1 MPRYAIVEAPS
12 ALGHVP
18 EHLGVERAPEVLF
31 GAGLADGL
39 AARRAGR
46 VEAPGYSAERDSG
59 TQIMNPQAIRDYS
72 PLLADAV
79 TAVLDVGEFP
89 VVLGGDCSIL
99 LGTMLALRRRGRHGL
114 LYIDGDADFYQPEVN
129 PLNGAAS
136 ASDLAFATGRGP
148 DVVTDIEGRRPLVR
162 AEDVVAFACR
172 DAADRERRGCQPL
185 PEDLLVIDRDQVR
198 RVGAT
203 AAAREAVRY
212 LTREGGP
219 EDGFWIH
226 LDADVF
232 DETIMQAVDD
242 PRPDGL
248 AWDEVMSA
256 LSIAVGS
263 GHAVGLQVAIYNPDI
278 DADGANGRGLA
289 ATVRKALTGHVHP
302 AGHAPALSP
311 AGTRAPGT
319 LGRNVPG
326 TLRA

>member
-18 EHLGVERAPEVLF
+18 EHRGVERAPEALL

-46 VEAPGYSAERDSG
+46 VEAAGYSAERDSG
-59 TQIMNPQAIRDYS
+59 THILNPQAIRDYS

-79 TAVLDVGEFP
+79 TAVLDAGEFP

-99 LGTMLALRRRGRHGL
+99 LGTMLALRRRGRYGL

-129 PLNGAAS
+129 PLGGAAS

-148 DVVTDIEGRRPLVR
+148 DVVTGIEGRRPLVR
-162 AEDVVAFACR
+162 AEDVVVFACR

-185 PEDLLVIDRDQVR
+185 PEDLLVVDRDQVR
-198 RVGAT
+198 RAG
-203 AAAREAVRY
+203 AAAATREAVRY

-248 AWDEVMSA
+248 AWDEVVSA

-263 GHAVGLQVAIYNPDI
+263 GHAAGLQVAIYNPDI
-278 DADGANGRGLA
+278 DAAGSNGRGLA
-289 ATVRKALTGHVHP
+289 ATVREALT
-302 AGHAPALSP
+302 ASAA
-311 AGTRAPGT
+311 A
-319 LGRNVPG
+319 
-326 TLRA
+326 

>member
-18 EHLGVERAPEVLF
+18 EHLGVERAPEVLL

-46 VEAPGYSAERDSG
+46 VEAAGYSAERDSG
-59 TQIMNPQAIRDYS
+59 THIMNPQAIRDYS

-79 TAVLDVGEFP
+79 TAVLDAGEFP

-99 LGTMLALRRRGRHGL
+99 LGTMLALRRRGRYGL

-129 PLNGAAS
+129 PLGGAAS

-162 AEDVVAFACR
+162 AEDVVVFACR

-198 RVGAT
+198 RVGAA

-219 EDGFWIH
+219 QDGFWIH

-248 AWDEVMSA
+248 AWDEVVSA
-256 LSIAVGS
+256 LSIAAGS

-278 DADGANGRGLA
+278 DAAGSNGRGLA
-289 ATVRKALTGHVHP
+289 ATVREALT
-302 AGHAPALSP
+302 ASADA
-311 AGTRAPGT
+311 
-319 LGRNVPG
+319 
-326 TLRA
+326 